1 MTPPAATLDAALR
14 AAIVAAL
21 QSPEGQAA
29 IRAAVAEAVPAPA
42 PPIELPLDPNEE
54 ISLSEASRLS
64 GYSVE
69 TLRRWIKENTLPAR
83 KGAKEWRVRRGD
95 LNATVGK
102 PSGPA
107 SLVDIREE
115 VRKIRAG
122 GRGRP

>member
-1 MTPPAATLDAALR
+1 MPPPAASLDLALR

-21 QSPEGQAA
+21 ESPEGQAA

-42 PPIELPLDPNEE
+42 LPIELPRDENEE
-54 ISLSEASRLS
+54 IPLSAACREK

-69 TLRRWIKENTLPAR
+69 TLRRWIREGKLHAR

-95 LNATVGK
+95 LNAALGK

-107 SLVDIREE
+107 SVVDIREE
-115 VRKIRAG
+115 VAKIRAG